1 MQDQSKRCSASS
13 VKSVAYSLGF
23 DLVGIAPVGPF
34 PETVFYPKWLESG
47 YADASEFETI
57 QQRVRKEVDAATDE
71 AERSPMPRPEDAALG
86 LFAGD
91 GYWETTT

>member
-47 YADASEFETI
+47 YAGEM
-57 QQRVRKEVDAATDE
+57 KYL
-71 AERSPMPRPEDAALG
+71 ERQKTAKLEPQSILPGARSVIVCAMNYNSAQEEPEK
-86 LFAGD
+86 
-91 GYWETTT
+91 